1 MTSRT
6 ERREKVTRGTG
17 NVFADLGF
25 SDAAEREA
33 RLRLAY
39 ALNQVL
45 NGRKLSQAEA
55 AKVLGVTQP
64 KVSAPPSLQAG
75 GLFCRPPDESID
87 GARPGRRDRD
97 SAKTSLAE
105 SCQNHRRRSTRL
117 ADGTDTK
124 GHSPT
129 AQIVHEREAPR
140 ARSTPQR
147 A

>member
-64 KVSAPPSLQAG
+64 KVSAL
-75 GLFCRPPDESID
+75 LHYKFT
-87 GARPGRRDRD
+87 
-97 SAKTSLAE
+97 TSW
-105 SCQNHRRRSTRL
+105 
-117 ADGTDTK
+117 
-124 GHSPT
+124 
-129 AQIVHEREAPR
+129 R
-140 ARSTPQR
+140 AFLSN

>member
-55 AKVLGVTQP
+55 AKVLGVT
-64 KVSAPPSLQAG
+64 
-75 GLFCRPPDESID
+75 RP
-87 GARPGRRDRD
+87 
-97 SAKTSLAE
+97 
-105 SCQNHRRRSTRL
+105 
-117 ADGTDTK
+117 
-124 GHSPT
+124 
-129 AQIVHEREAPR
+129 
-140 ARSTPQR
+140 
-147 A
+147 